1 MTILELLNRM
11 NSGNKLMEKSLE
23 VIKDNFI
30 NLVNDNYE
38 LVFNENGELKV
49 KIPSLEKRNE
59 YEYKNLSEYKYP
71 LIMCMKIQE
80 LKNVEAYNFLL
91 SLFMDAYKDKLD
103 LLFKDINTTYKL
115 KANIIS
121 TKNNIDYITY
131 ASLVTGIIGAISLCV
146 FDLNNITKVI
156 FITGTIIFFITPIL
170 MQAMKESKVK
180 KVIDAYLGLIKTDWY
195 KEDLLKQYTFLC
207 NFVEESI

>member
-23 VIKDNFI
+23 IIRDNFT

-38 LVFNENGELKV
+38 LIINENGELNV

-59 YEYKNLSEYKYP
+59 YEYKNLCEYKYP

-91 SLFMDAYKDKLD
+91 TLFMDSYKDKLD
-103 LLFKDINTTYKL
+103 LLFKDVNTIDKL
-115 KANIIS
+115 KVHIIK

-131 ASLVTGIIGAISLCV
+131 ASLVVGLLGALSLCIFN
-146 FDLNNITKVI
+146 FDNITKI
-156 FITGTIIFFITPIL
+156 TFITGTIIFFISSIL
-170 MQAMKESKVK
+170 MQAMKESRVK
-180 KVIDAYLGLIKTDWY
+180 KVVDAYLTLIKTEWY
-195 KEDLLKQYTFLC
+195 KEDLMKQYSFLC

>member
-1 MTILELLNRM
+1 MTILELLSRM

-23 VIKDNFI
+23 VIKDNFT

-38 LVFNENGELKV
+38 LIITENGELKV

-80 LKNVEAYNFLL
+80 LRNVEPYNLL
-91 SLFMDAYKDKLD
+91 LTLFMDSYKDKLD
-103 LLFKDINTTYKL
+103 LLFKDVHTTNKL
-115 KANIIS
+115 KATIIR
-121 TKNNIDYITY
+121 TKNNVDYITY
-131 ASLVTGIIGAISLCV
+131 ASLVAGLIGVISLCT
-146 FDLNNITKVI
+146 FDLNNITKIV
-156 FITGTIIFFITPIL
+156 FITATIIFFISPIL

-180 KVIDAYLGLIKTDWY
+180 QVIDAYLTLIKTDWY
-195 KEDLLKQYTFLC
+195 KDELLKQYVFLC
-207 NFVEESI
+207 NFIE